1 MTTTTG
7 QVGNYLKYTGL
18 TYADILKQVTDK
30 LKADPRFDNF
40 RESAIA
46 QTINEIFTGTADL
59 VNYYIER
66 QAEESFFETSQR
78 VSSAILNSRNLA
90 YDITRPIPAT
100 TSIKIVITG
109 NMQSKIVV
117 GRKFQIPIFSKFTYL
132 GNDYI
137 LQKGFTYTFTTED
150 AQDVQD
156 DGDNYKKEISVDDN
170 GDAITLIQG
179 TIKSVIIDGTTN
191 PQVGQIF
198 QSYKIPDTSF
208 SNYYGSQDIEDYP
221 ITRVW
226 VGKEQTTDTE
236 YLIDRRSLIN
246 DATIQ
251 GAIGD
256 NNVKC
261 CVIRTAVEGD
271 VELKFGS
278 ARIAQIGAN
287 VTDTTIDNV
296 PTTTFDNIYVQYLST
311 LGTKAN
317 LVGIIG
323 DRIEYSSQIILSN
336 NNITD
341 NVVFN
346 FVSNIIAGGDLET
359 AESIK
364 TNAPA
369 IFYSLDRAVNGT
381 DHINILKSLTS
392 PIKIKNAIA
401 WGEQEEA
408 VARGVSAIVE
418 MFNVAF
424 FTCIGSLYNLEGD
437 PTVDTFSVRTNS
449 NRLDEAVLD
458 GDFDQDALSSQYY
471 FNIFVKNKVAA
482 QLKEQIIHTWF
493 WMIHDAYASISGNHD
508 AQYFKQNYPDD
519 MTIKFNYTSDKF
531 LTTSELSA
539 SINVNVGS
547 IAVTPADQG
556 MRNIAD
562 VIQTQLQS
570 VTDLRSYVVSGSET
584 NLNWGQSAFSGI
596 TVTWD
601 STNRKYSIQTA
612 SSDPCYISSIIPDT
626 TFIQELGLYQYPT
639 LSATAPAEKQ
649 NININYNYISQK
661 IMDVIAYLYKR
672 GMITLKYIYCSPTI
686 QSFRLAGNVY
696 AEQLFSIDDLHKQI
710 NNAIYEFCD
719 EHADFNVNLY
729 LSNIIDI
736 IENFQGIDHA
746 DVRFEPDIPMPG
758 ATLSPQ
764 TTFYYPGNYL
774 PIDSHGTDAPTIYG
788 VVNTTLNTE
797 LGIAAPDLS
806 PIPFRGSWETFIND
820 TRTMT
825 PDEIQI
831 SSNPTLSAVNERE
844 FLSVIISDMYDGLV
858 SALGASTDTETKFQ
872 DTNDFITMVSDI
884 HKDLTWLIRSNMID
898 SNGNIAPEY
907 NITTNVFGVNTKTLF
922 RGGFSLGNEI
932 AKLNLEATSNTVPA
946 LIYQYK

>member
-1 MTTTTG
+1 MATNTIG
-7 QVGNYLKYTGL
+7 QAGNYLKFTGL
-18 TYADILKQVTDK
+18 TYADILKQTVDK
-30 LKADPRFDNF
+30 INADPKFQNF

-46 QTINEIFTGTADL
+46 QTIIEIFTGTADL

-78 VSSAILNSRNLA
+78 TSSAILNSRNLA

-100 TSIKIVITG
+100 TTIKIVITG
-109 NMQSKIVV
+109 NMTDRIVA
-117 GRKFQIPIFSKFTYL
+117 GRKLQIPIFSKFTYL

-150 AQDVQD
+150 AQEVFTQ
-156 DGDNYKKEISVDDN
+156 GDAYRKEISVDDN

-179 TIKSVIIDGTTN
+179 AVKSFVIDGASN

-198 QSYKIPDTSF
+198 QSYKLPDTSF
-208 SNYYGSQDIEDYP
+208 SNFYGSQDIAEYP

-256 NNVKC
+256 DNVKC

-278 ARIAQIGAN
+278 ARIAQLGAT
-287 VTDTTIDNV
+287 VTNV
-296 PTTTFDNIYVQYLST
+296 PSTSFDNIYVNYLST

-317 LVGIIG
+317 LVGVIG
-323 DRIEYSSQIILSN
+323 ERVEYSNQILLATYN
-336 NNITD
+336 VTD
-341 NVVFN
+341 NIVFN
-346 FVSNIIAGGDLET
+346 FISNIVGGGDLET

-364 TNAPA
+364 TNSPA
-369 IFYSLDRAVNGT
+369 MFYSQDRAVNVT

-392 PIKIKNAIA
+392 PIRIKNAIS

-408 VARGVSAIVE
+408 RARGVSAIVE

-424 FTCIGSLYNLEGD
+424 FTCVGSLYNLEGD
-437 PTVDTFSVRTNS
+437 PTVDTFSVRTNG

-471 FNIFVKNKVAA
+471 FNIFVKNEVAA
-482 QLKEQIIHTWF
+482 QLKEQVIHTWF
-493 WMIHDAYASISGNHD
+493 WMIHDAYASVSDSQD
-508 AQYFKQNYPDD
+508 AQYFKQTYPNDE
-519 MTIKFNYTSDKF
+519 MIKFNYTSDKF

-539 SINVNVGS
+539 SINVNISS
-547 IAVTPADQG
+547 IVASGAPDQG
-556 MRNIAD
+556 MRNIAVVLED
-562 VIQTQLQS
+562 QLKGVI
-570 VTDLRSYVVSGSET
+570 DNRSYLVSGAQT
-584 NLNWGQSAFSGI
+584 NLNFELPAFPGI

-612 SSDPCYISSIIPDT
+612 PSDPCYLSSVIPDT
-626 TFIQELGLYQYPT
+626 VFIQELGLYHYPDT
-639 LSATAPAEKQ
+639 TTAAIAEKQ
-649 NININYNYISQK
+649 YININYNHISKK
-661 IMDVIAYLYKR
+661 IMDVVDYLYKR
-672 GMITLKYIYCSPTI
+672 GMITMKYIYSSPTI
-686 QSFRLAGNVY
+686 QSFRLAGNIY
-696 AEQLFSIDDLHKQI
+696 AEQLFSLDDLHRQI

-719 EHADFNVNLY
+719 EHADFNVNMY

-736 IENFQGIDHA
+736 IENFQGINHA

-758 ATLSPQ
+758 ASLAPQ
-764 TTFYYPGNYL
+764 STFYYPANYL
-774 PIDSHGTDAPTIYG
+774 PVDSYGADAPAIYG
-788 VVNTTLNTE
+788 VVNSTLNNH
-797 LGIAAPDLS
+797 LNISASDLAPL
-806 PIPFRGSWETFIND
+806 PFRGSWETFINE
-820 TRTMT
+820 TRSMT

-831 SSNPTLSAVNERE
+831 AENTSLSAVNERE
-844 FLSVIISDMYDGLV
+844 FLSVIISDMYNGLV
-858 SALGASTDTETKFQ
+858 SALGASSDDITKFQ

-884 HKDLTWLIRSNMID
+884 HKDLSWLIRSNMID

-907 NITTNVFGVNTKTLF
+907 RTTTNMFGVNTKTLL

-932 AKLNLEATSNTVPA
+932 AKLNLEATSNNAPV